1 MIRTYRV
8 LMSLTVSLLFS
19 GCILVPFL
27 QAFKETGATPAD
39 RRALLEPE
47 TKKFSDAMLM
57 GRKMRAL
64 SLVLPESRDEI
75 SQQIKD
81 IGEGERVVE
90 AKVDDIQWDPDAW
103 KATVFIKI
111 KYYKVP
117 YYIVES
123 RMDEQHWEFS
133 MSDGWKLRDMTVA
146 EG

>member
-8 LMSLTVSLLFS
+8 LMSLTLSLLFS

>member
-1 MIRTYRV
+1 MIRSYRLV
-8 LMSLTVSLLFS
+8 MSLLVPLFFS

-64 SLVLPESRDEI
+64 SLVLPESRETIND
-75 SQQIKD
+75 QIKE

-90 AKVDDIQWDPDAW
+90 AKVDDIQWDDDAW

-123 RMDEQHWEFS
+123 RIDQQQWEFS
-133 MSDGWKLRDMTVA
+133 MSDGWKLREMTVI

>member
-8 LMSLTVSLLFS
+8 LMSLAVSLLFS

>member
-1 MIRTYRV
+1 
-8 LMSLTVSLLFS
+8 MSLAVSLLFS

>member
-8 LMSLTVSLLFS
+8 LMSLAVSLLFS

-133 MSDGWKLRDMTVA
+133 MSDGWKLRDMTVT

>member
-1 MIRTYRV
+1 
-8 LMSLTVSLLFS
+8 MSLTLSLLFS

>member
-1 MIRTYRV
+1 
-8 LMSLTVSLLFS
+8 MSLTVSLLFS